1 MDTNGTNNGAPAAGG
16 GGGRLPDGDEPRD
29 NFAAFVSARLID
41 DEEAE
46 VGAVAFDP
54 NHHGDE
60 LADGRIVTG
69 WEVFVGDESEDE
81 LSDPEQV
88 RLPSLSW
95 LVERFPQLEELFDT
109 HDGSEA
115 SWVTDDDG
123 ALVSWDGGEEDSE
136 D

>member
-1 MDTNGTNNGAPAAGG
+1 MDTNGTTNGGLSASGAS
-16 GGGRLPDGDEPRD
+16 GRLPDGEEPRD
-29 NFAAFVSARLID
+29 NFAAFVSARLVD
-41 DEEAE
+41 DEDAE

-54 NHHGDE
+54 THHGDE

-81 LSDPEQV
+81 LSDPDQV

-95 LVERFPQLEELFDT
+95 LVDRFPQLEPLFDE

-115 SWVTDDDG
+115 SWVADDDDES
-123 ALVSWDGGEEDSE
+123 LIPWDSDETGE
-136 D
+136 